1 MGIKGFI
8 KGFLSSNRR
17 GRRSRHGRN
26 YGGNRYSHGSNHHHK
41 QSCQTVYKKQCT
53 YQQKQECQHTYKT
66 VTTYENKKE
75 CKTVYRKEQKC
86 QTTYKDDCSHDNHGS
101 NGGYNDYDGID
112 LRYRAKRDGYSRKT
126 IKCKKVPHRN
136 CQYVSVPDTRC
147 DYVKVPRHSQVPDKK
162 CHYVKVPNCHQVPQK
177 KCHTTTYK
185 PRKRYG
191 SRRKSH
197 HNHHKNFYRG

>member
-53 YQQKQECQHTYKT
+53 YQQKQECQHVYKT

-86 QTTYKDDCSHDNHGS
+86 QTTYKDDCNYDNHCS
-101 NGGYNDYDGID
+101 NGGYNDYDGIQPRERTDGGYNDYGGID

-126 IKCKKVPHRN
+126 IKCKKALIAIVN
-136 CQYVSVPDTRC
+136 MSAFLTLIVTMS
-147 DYVKVPRHSQVPDKK
+147 K
-162 CHYVKVPNCHQVPQK
+162 
-177 KCHTTTYK
+177 
-185 PRKRYG
+185 
-191 SRRKSH
+191 
-197 HNHHKNFYRG
+197 F